1 MYLQDNNTPLVAAL
15 KSAAENAGEDL
26 FIHCDVISML
36 LNKGAKVD
44 VKDRVS

>member
-15 KSAAENAGEDL
+15 KSAAANTGEDI
-26 FIHCDVISML
+26 FYHGDVVSML

-44 VKDRVS
+44 VKDGVS